1 MSAQPTT
8 LAAAFLA
15 TVADSPDRTAVRWR
29 NGDDTWSSWT
39 FGELADRVARFA
51 AGLQD
56 LGVRPGDRVMLM
68 MRNIAEFHVAD
79 LAVVLAGATPVSIYN
94 SSSPEQVAYLA
105 GHAGARLAILEDSN
119 YLARFDAALDSL
131 PQLSGF
137 VVLRDAPA
145 RDDVTSFD
153 TLLEQEPL
161 DLAQAASAVAPD
173 DLATVIYTSGTTGN
187 PKGVMVTQRN
197 VCAEVAALRAEFAT
211 DLAGK
216 RIVSY
221 LPMAHIAERA
231 VSHYLL
237 AFDGV
242 EVSCC
247 PEPAQLSAY
256 LADVHPQIMFGVP
269 RVWEKLRAGILAA
282 VGRDAGSAA
291 SFAAAIEAARPIG
304 LARSWGTTTPEQ
316 DAVWDEVQA
325 GGLRMAREMVGL
337 DQVEFAI
344 TGAAP
349 IPAEVIEWFN
359 ALGVP
364 LAEVYGM
371 SENTGAM
378 TLSLRNIRPGT
389 VGRVVS
395 GAEVAL
401 AEDGEVILRG
411 DIVSPGY
418 LDDPEKTAETF
429 DAEGWLHTGDIGVLD
444 EEGYLRIVDRKK
456 ELIITAGGKNISP
469 ANLEAALKTIP
480 LVSQAFAVGDGQP
493 YTAALVLLDPDAAP
507 AWAAA
512 QGIEATSLLELAEH
526 PAVVAEIE
534 GGLDAAMA
542 GFNGAER
549 IKKVRVLGV
558 EWMPDSDELT
568 PTSKLKRRVIKEKY
582 AVEIDALYA

>member
-8 LAAAFLA
+8 VAEAFLA
-15 TVADSPDRTAVRWR
+15 TVAQSGDRTALRWR
-29 NGDDTWSSWT
+29 NADDTWSSWT
-39 FGELADRVARFA
+39 FTELADRVARVA
-51 AGLQD
+51 AGLQR
-56 LGVRPGDRVMLM
+56 LGLRQGDRVLLM

-79 LAVVLAGATPVSIYN
+79 LAVVFAGATPVSIYN

-105 GHAGARLAILEDSN
+105 GHAGARLAILEDSVF
-119 YLARFDAALDSL
+119 LGRFDASL
-131 PQLSGF
+131 GDLPRLSGF
-137 VVLRDAPA
+137 VVLRDAPD
-145 RDDVTSFD
+145 REDVTSFD
-153 TLLEQEPL
+153 SLLAADPL
-161 DLAQAASAVAPD
+161 DLAEAAGAVTAD

-197 VCAEVAALRAEFAT
+197 VTAQIQGLRSAFAA
-211 DLAGK
+211 DLTGK

-237 AFDGV
+237 AFDAV
-242 EVSCC
+242 EVSGC
-247 PEPAQLSAY
+247 PEPALLSAY
-256 LADVHPQIMFGVP
+256 LVEVHPQIMFGVP
-269 RVWEKLRAGILAA
+269 RVWEKLRGGILAA
-282 VGRDAGSAA
+282 VGRDAAKAA
-291 SFAAAIEAARPIG
+291 SFNAAIEVARPIG

-325 GGLRMAREMVGL
+325 GGLEMVRQMVGL
-337 DQVEFAI
+337 DAIEFAL

-349 IPAEVIEWFN
+349 IPPSVIEWFN

-371 SENTGAM
+371 SENCGAM
-378 TLSLRNIRPGT
+378 TLSVRSIKPGT
-389 VGRVVS
+389 VGRALAGV
-395 GAEVAL
+395 EVGL
-401 AEDGEVILRG
+401 AEDGEVICRG
-411 DIVSPGY
+411 DVVSPGY

-429 DAEGWLHTGDIGVLD
+429 DADGWLHTGDIGVLD
-444 EEGYLRIVDRKK
+444 EEGYVSIVDRKK

-512 QGIEATSLLELAEH
+512 QGIEITTLSELAEH
-526 PAVVAEIE
+526 DAVIAEIE
-534 GGLDAAMA
+534 SGLDAAMA

-582 AVEIDALYA
+582 AEHIDALYS

>member
-15 TVADSPDRTAVRWR
+15 TVADSPDRTALRWR

-378 TLSLRNIRPGT
+378 TLSLRNIKPGT
-389 VGRVVS
+389 VGRAVS

-480 LVSQAFAVGDGQP
+480 LVSQAFAVGDGHP

>member
-1 MSAQPTT
+1 
-8 LAAAFLA
+8 
-15 TVADSPDRTAVRWR
+15 
-29 NGDDTWSSWT
+29 
-39 FGELADRVARFA
+39 
-51 AGLQD
+51 
-56 LGVRPGDRVMLM
+56 
-68 MRNIAEFHVAD
+68 
-79 LAVVLAGATPVSIYN
+79 
-94 SSSPEQVAYLA
+94 
-105 GHAGARLAILEDSN
+105 
-119 YLARFDAALDSL
+119 
-131 PQLSGF
+131 
-137 VVLRDAPA
+137 
-145 RDDVTSFD
+145 VTSFD
-153 TLLEQEPL
+153 ALLAAEPI
-161 DLAQAASAVAPD
+161 DLAAAAGSITAD

-197 VCAEVAALRAEFAT
+197 VCAEVAALRAEFGT

-247 PEPAQLSAY
+247 PDAALLSAY
-256 LADVHPQIMFGVP
+256 LVDVRPQIMFGVP

-282 VGRDAGSAA
+282 VGRDASKAA
-291 SFAAAIEAARPIG
+291 SFNAAIEVAKPIG

-316 DAVWDEVQA
+316 DAIWAEVQA
-325 GGLRMAREMVGL
+325 GGLTMVRQMVGL

-349 IPAEVIEWFN
+349 IPESAIEWFN

-364 LAEVYGM
+364 LAEVYGL

-378 TLSLRNIRPGT
+378 TLSLRNIKPGT
-389 VGRVVS
+389 VGKAVA
-395 GAEVAL
+395 GTEVAL
-401 AEDGEVILRG
+401 AEDGEVICRG

-418 LDDPEKTAETF
+418 LDDPAKTAETF
-429 DAEGWLHTGDIGVLD
+429 DSEGWLHTGDIGVID
-444 EEGYLRIVDRKK
+444 EEGYVKIVDRKK

-493 YTAALVLLDPDAAP
+493 YTAALVLLDPDVAP
-507 AWAAA
+507 GWAAA
-512 QGIEATSLLELAEH
+512 QGIEASSLVELAEH
-526 PAVVAEIE
+526 PTVVAEIE
-534 GGLDAAMA
+534 AGLEAAMQ
-542 GFNGAER
+542 GFNNAER
-549 IKKVRVLGV
+549 IKKVQVLGV

-582 AVEIDALYA
+582 ADQIATLYS

>member
-282 VGRDAGSAA
+282 VGRDAGRAA

>member
-1 MSAQPTT
+1 V
-8 LAAAFLA
+8 L
-15 TVADSPDRTAVRWR
+15 
-29 NGDDTWSSWT
+29 
-39 FGELADRVARFA
+39 
-51 AGLQD
+51 
-56 LGVRPGDRVMLM
+56 LM

>member
-161 DLAQAASAVAPD
+161 DLAQAAAAVAPD

-389 VGRVVS
+389 VGRAVS

>member
-1 MSAQPTT
+1 MPTQPTT
-8 LAAAFLA
+8 VPEAFLA
-15 TVADSPDRTAVRWR
+15 TVARSGDRTALRWKTA
-29 NGDDTWSSWT
+29 DDAWDSMSFT
-39 FGELADRVARFA
+39 ELADRVARVA
-51 AGLQD
+51 AGLQN
-56 LGVRPGDRVMLM
+56 LGVQPGDRVLLM

-79 LAVVLAGATPVSIYN
+79 LAVLVAGATPVSIYN
-94 SSSPEQVAYLA
+94 SSSPDQIAYLA
-105 GHAGARLAILEDSN
+105 GHARAGVAILEDPAF
-119 YLARFDAALDSL
+119 LGRFDLALDQL
-131 PQLSGF
+131 PELTRF
-137 VVLRDAPA
+137 VVLRDAPD
-145 RDDVTSFD
+145 REDVTSFD
-153 TLLEQEPL
+153 TLLQAEPL
-161 DLAQAASAVAPD
+161 DLAKAAESVGPD

-197 VCAEVAALRAEFAT
+197 VCAEVTALRAEFAT
-211 DLAGK
+211 DLIGK

-247 PEPAQLSAY
+247 PEPAQLSAH
-256 LADVHPQIMFGVP
+256 LVAVHPQIMFGVP
-269 RVWEKLRAGILAA
+269 RVWEKLRGGILAA
-282 VGRDAGSAA
+282 VGRDAARAA
-291 SFAAAIEAARPIG
+291 SFNAAIEVARPIG

-325 GGLRMAREMVGL
+325 GGLGAVRQMVGL
-337 DQVEFAI
+337 DAVEFAI

-349 IPAEVIEWFN
+349 IPDVVIEWFN

-378 TLSLRNIRPGT
+378 TLSLRSIKPGT
-389 VGRVVS
+389 VGRAVV
-395 GAEVAL
+395 GTEVRL
-401 AEDGEVILRG
+401 AEDGEVICRG

-429 DAEGWLHTGDIGVLD
+429 DADGWLHTGDIGVLD

-480 LVSQAFAVGDGQP
+480 LVAQAFAVGDGQP

-507 AWAAA
+507 VWAAG
-512 QGIEATSLLELAEH
+512 QGIEMTTLAELAEH
-526 PAVVAEIE
+526 PRVVAAIE

-549 IKKVRVLGV
+549 IKKVRVLGI

-568 PTSKLKRRVIKEKY
+568 PTSKLKRRVIREKY
-582 AVEIDALYA
+582 ADQIAALYS

>member
-1 MSAQPTT
+1 MRVQPTT
-8 LAAAFLA
+8 LAEAFLA
-15 TVADSPDRTAVRWR
+15 TVAQSGERTALRWR
-29 NGDDTWSSWT
+29 NADDSWSSMT
-39 FGELADRVARFA
+39 FSELADRVARVA
-51 AGLQD
+51 AGLQG
-56 LGVRPGDRVMLM
+56 LGVQQGDRVLLM
-68 MRNIAEFHVAD
+68 MRNVAEFHVAD
-79 LAVVLAGATPVSIYN
+79 LAVVFAGATPVSIYN
-94 SSSPEQVAYLA
+94 SSSPEQIAYLA
-105 GHAGARLAILEDSN
+105 GHAGARVAILEDAAF
-119 YLARFDAALDSL
+119 LGRFDAALDTL
-131 PQLSGF
+131 PELSRF

-145 RDDVTSFD
+145 REDVTPFD
-153 TLLEQEPL
+153 ALLASEPL
-161 DLAQAASAVAPD
+161 GLAEAAASVRPD

-197 VCAEVAALRAEFAT
+197 VCAEVEALRAEFAT

-237 AFDGV
+237 AFDGI

-247 PEPAQLSAY
+247 PDPAQLSAY
-256 LADVHPQIMFGVP
+256 LVDVHPQIIFGVP
-269 RVWEKLRAGILAA
+269 RVWEKLRGGILAA
-282 VGRDAGSAA
+282 VGRDAAKA
-291 SFAAAIEAARPIG
+291 TSFNAAIELARPIG

-316 DAVWDEVQA
+316 DAIWDEVQA
-325 GGLRMAREMVGL
+325 GGLGPVRQMVGV

-349 IPAEVIEWFN
+349 IPDAVIEWFN

-378 TLSLRNIRPGT
+378 TLSLRSIKPGT
-389 VGRVVS
+389 VGTPVV

-401 AEDGEVILRG
+401 AEDGEVICRG

-418 LDDPEKTAETF
+418 LNDPEKTAETF

-512 QGIEATSLLELAEH
+512 QGIQVTTFADLAEH
-526 PAVVAEIE
+526 EAVIAEIE

-549 IKKVRVLGV
+549 IKKVRVLGI

-582 AVEIDALYA
+582 AVEIAELYS